1 MYCNTQIRNDK
12 ILTCG
17 KQGELSLFWFKD
29 EITRRK
35 EKEEYEK
42 LMEEVKNK
50 EKPTFKDLVAIMIA
64 QYAIIL
70 PMVFG
75 GLIIFAIILYI
86 LMAWLK

>member
-1 MYCNTQIRNDK
+1 M
-12 ILTCG
+12 
-17 KQGELSLFWFKD
+17 FWFKD

-50 EKPTFKDLVAIMIA
+50 EKPTFKDLVAIMLA

-86 LMAWLK
+86 LMAWFKSSSIFKISRSCLHARNYKPSTQ

>member
-1 MYCNTQIRNDK
+1 MD
-12 ILTCG
+12 
-17 KQGELSLFWFKD
+17 
-29 EITRRK
+29 
-35 EKEEYEK
+35 
-42 LMEEVKNK
+42 EVKNK
-50 EKPTFKDLVAIMIA
+50 EKPTFKDLVAIMLA

>member
-1 MYCNTQIRNDK
+1 MF
-12 ILTCG
+12 G
-17 KQGELSLFWFKD
+17 FKD

-35 EKEEYEK
+35 EKEDYNK
-42 LMEEVKNK
+42 LMEEIRDK
-50 EKPTFKDLVAIMIA
+50 EKPTFKDLVAIMVA

>member
-1 MYCNTQIRNDK
+1 M
-12 ILTCG
+12 
-17 KQGELSLFWFKD
+17 FWFKD

-50 EKPTFKDLVAIMIA
+50 EKPNFKDLVAIMIA

>member
-1 MYCNTQIRNDK
+1 M
-12 ILTCG
+12 
-17 KQGELSLFWFKD
+17 FWFKD

-50 EKPTFKDLVAIMIA
+50 EKPTFKDLVAIMLA

-75 GLIIFAIILYI
+75 G
-86 LMAWLK
+86 

>member
-1 MYCNTQIRNDK
+1 M
-12 ILTCG
+12 
-17 KQGELSLFWFKD
+17 FWFKD

-50 EKPTFKDLVAIMIA
+50 EKPTFKDLVAIMLA

-75 GLIIFAIILYI
+75 GLIILRLYYI
-86 LMAWLK
+86 Y

>member
-1 MYCNTQIRNDK
+1 M
-12 ILTCG
+12 
-17 KQGELSLFWFKD
+17 FWFKD

-50 EKPTFKDLVAIMIA
+50 EKPTFKDLVAIMLA

-70 PMVFG
+70 PMVLG

>member
-1 MYCNTQIRNDK
+1 MINDK

-17 KQGELSLFWFKD
+17 KREEFSLFWFKD

-42 LMEEVKNK
+42 LMEEIKDK
-50 EKPTFKDLVAIMIA
+50 EKPTFKDLVAIMLA

-86 LMAWLK
+86 LMAWIK

>member
-1 MYCNTQIRNDK
+1 M
-12 ILTCG
+12 
-17 KQGELSLFWFKD
+17 FWFKD

-50 EKPTFKDLVAIMIA
+50 EKPAFKDLVAIMLA

>member
-1 MYCNTQIRNDK
+1 MY
-12 ILTCG
+12 G

-29 EITRRK
+29 EVTRRK

-42 LMEEVKNK
+42 LMGEVKNK
-50 EKPTFKDLVAIMIA
+50 EKPTFKDLVAIMLA

-86 LMAWLK
+86 LMAWVK